1 MQMRSCVQPP
11 ASLTWERG
19 GELLC
24 AAEPGWCGSCYCC
37 VRPCCCGGCGCCD
50 GCVVRCGGRRL
61 LAVVQDMKART
72 QRQPSHKKDTR
83 PQATVVEARAVV
95 CALVRCCST
104 GEKLKVGKR
113 LRSGWGAVAVGTAP
127 HTRLMCVSPWVGL
140 RSEAAQGGL
149 LFCCDSCP
157 HMPGTAPPV
166 RAICLP
172 WQMRDVITR
181 VGAIMRRA
189 EF

>member
-1 MQMRSCVQPP
+1 MSCCAQLNQVGAAAATAASVP
-11 ASLTWERG
+11 A
-19 GELLC
+19 
-24 AAEPGWCGSCYCC
+24 AAAC
-37 VRPCCCGGCGCCD
+37 VD
-50 GCVVRCGGRRL
+50 ERRL
-61 LAVVQDMKART
+61 LVVVQVMNART
-72 QRQPSHKKDTR
+72 HRQPSHKKDTR
-83 PQATVVEARAVV
+83 LQAAVVWGVEARAVV

-104 GEKLKVGKR
+104 GGKLKVGKR

-149 LFCCDSCP
+149 PFCCDSCP
-157 HMPGTAPPV
+157 NMPGTAAPV
-166 RAICLP
+166 RAIRLP

-189 EF
+189 ESQQPAATVQRMHPLVARSLPE